1 MKTLTTILAISL
13 IVTGLRAQTQ
23 CEAFMT
29 NSVSGNTAVSQGAYF
44 VNGQQITDP
53 ALVNFAWTIE
63 NNTYNGEII
72 TNTFIDDG
80 VYHIC
85 LTATGMGCT
94 ATVCDSIIIGNPPLC
109 NLMVNF
115 NITNATDDITAD
127 GAIDITVYNGTAP
140 YSYFW
145 SGGQFTEDITGL
157 LPGTYTLDV
166 ADADNC
172 TSTWSFNVTG
182 TVVDTVS
189 TDYFYAQ
196 LGYNFL
202 TFDDC
207 TATVDAYIN
216 GGTAPYTYLWSNG
229 ETDASVENACGGDSY
244 CVTITDAMGE
254 ITDAC
259 VTVQYYT
266 YDQDTI
272 WTVNDNLSV
281 VINTCLP
288 DVVSA
293 EIISFDVQG
302 NSVVVIWELIDNQ
315 NVATIVTVTYL
326 LNDVA
331 TQGVYILNLYLNCGN
346 LRSISFYSSQIIV
359 TEGDLTAI
367 TDNKLDTIISL
378 YPNPVIDELNIE
390 LNTDQSDD
398 ITLEVYN
405 YSGQLV
411 YQVSNELNSGSNSM
425 RLDASQFS
433 AGMYFV
439 KISGNNVKLDESVTI
454 CPQLSIAVN
463 GIFTVPPHE
472 LGRP

>member
-1 MKTLTTILAISL
+1 
-13 IVTGLRAQTQ
+13 
-23 CEAFMT
+23 
-29 NSVSGNTAVSQGAYF
+29 
-44 VNGQQITDP
+44 
-53 ALVNFAWTIE
+53 LVDYVWTVE
-63 NNTYNGEII
+63 NNTLNGQMV
-72 TNTFIDDG
+72 TNTFVVDG
-80 VYHIC
+80 LYPIC

-94 ATVCDSIIIGNPPLC
+94 ATVCDSILIGDLPLC

-115 NITNATDDITAD
+115 NITNATDDVTAD

-145 SGGQFTEDITGL
+145 SGGEFTEDLTGL

-272 WTVNDNLSV
+272 WTLNGTLSV
-281 VINTCLP
+281 TIDNCFP
-288 DVVSA
+288 NVVSA
-293 EIISFDVQG
+293 EVISFDIQG
-302 NSVVVIWELIDNQ
+302 NYVTAVWELIDDQ
-315 NVATIVTVTYL
+315 NSSTYVTVTYA

-331 TQGVYILNLYLNCGN
+331 TLGVYVLNLYINCGSFK
-346 LRSISFYSSQIIV
+346 SISFYSSQIIV

-367 TDNKLDTIISL
+367 TDNKLDTMISL

-390 LNTDQSDD
+390 LNTENSDN
-398 ITLEVYN
+398 ITLEIYN
-405 YSGQLV
+405 YSGQIV
-411 YQVSNELNSGSNSM
+411 YSENNNLNSGSNSI
-425 RLDASQFS
+425 RLDASHFS

-439 KISGNNVKLDESVTI
+439 KISGDNVYETMRFVK
-454 CPQLSIAVN
+454 
-463 GIFTVPPHE
+463 
-472 LGRP
+472 